1 MPTPKDAHGAAT
13 PAKLGQRDRLSFLF
27 KDSVVYGGAMAISR
41 AFSIISFPLVAR
53 QLSVTEYGTLDLFLV
68 LSMFLSTLLIF
79 GQDSAVGRY
88 FYEYEG
94 IDERRQVISQSLLIQ
109 AIVCVA
115 ALAVMLMFTGRVASL
130 VSSTPNAPHYLTIIL
145 FQMPF
150 MIAINFA
157 QNLLKWTFARRSFLI
172 MSIGYAAAQAGL
184 LVISAIWTV
193 MDVETVLM
201 AILLANILF
210 GVVGLYLTREWLAWP
225 SRPFYMRE
233 LLKFAAPIGVICVL
247 GAAVP
252 MVERLSIERL
262 LGVGDLGLY
271 AAGSK
276 VAMLLALVI
285 GSFQTAWG
293 PFSISIHREPDAPQT
308 YNLVLAFFSLAVCVF
323 AMMLDSIAEPLL
335 TLLATEKF
343 SPAAIVV
350 FPLTMAA
357 TVQSISWITEIGFG
371 LSKRTNYVII
381 PYVIYLAGIAAF
393 MSLLIPLMGLMGAAL
408 AMMLAQ
414 IARSLTSTWL
424 AQRVY
429 PLPWIYGWVVT
440 VLSGTLLAGAV
451 ARGVAF
457 PWGGFPAMLAVYIL
471 ASATICVGFWR
482 WQMDNTGRAHV
493 LGMLRRLRPAR

>member
-1 MPTPKDAHGAAT
+1 
-13 PAKLGQRDRLSFLF
+13 
-27 KDSVVYGGAMAISR
+27 MAISR
-41 AFSIISFPLVAR
+41 AFSLISFPLVAR
-53 QLSVTEYGTLDLFLV
+53 QLSVTEYGTLDIFLV
-68 LSMFLSTLLIF
+68 LSMLLSTLLIF
-79 GQDSAVGRY
+79 GQDSAVGRF

-94 IDERRQVISQSLLIQ
+94 NEERQQVISQSLLIQ
-109 AIVCVA
+109 VAICA
-115 ALAVMLMFTGRVASL
+115 STLAVLLLLAGRLAPV
-130 VSSTPNAPHYLTIIL
+130 VSSTPNASHYLNIIL

-157 QNLLKWTFARRSFLI
+157 QNLLKWTFARSAFLV
-172 MSIGYAAAQAGL
+172 MSIGYAATQACL
-184 LVISAIWTV
+184 LVITAVWMSLN
-193 MDVETVLM
+193 VETVLL

-210 GVVGLYLTREWLAWP
+210 GLAGIYLTRGWLTWP
-225 SRPFYMRE
+225 RRPSYARE

-252 MVERLSIERL
+252 MLERISIERL
-262 LGVGDLGLY
+262 LGAEELGLY

-293 PFSISIHREPDAPQT
+293 PFSISIHREADAPRT
-308 YNLVLAFFSLAVCVF
+308 YNLVLGLFSVAVCVF

-335 TLLATEKF
+335 ILLATDKF
-343 SPAAIVV
+343 STASVVV

-371 LSKRTNYVII
+371 LSKRTNYII
-381 PYVIYLAGIAAF
+381 VPYLIYLGAIAAF
-393 MSLLIPLMGLMGAAL
+393 MYLLIPMIGLIGAAL

-429 PLPWIYGWVVT
+429 PLPWAYGWVSSV
-440 VLSGTLLAGAV
+440 VIFTLLTGAF
-451 ARGVAF
+451 ARQVAF
-457 PWGGFPAMLAVYIL
+457 EWGGMPAMLTVYIF
-471 ASATICVGFWR
+471 ASVALCVGFWMR
-482 WQMDNTGRAHV
+482 QMDDAARAHV
-493 LGMLRRLRPAR
+493 RRLIRRQRPA